1 MKNKHNDSTKA
12 FEIDNSANVKDNKK
26 GFRIVIENLDTGE
39 RVVDSRT
46 RAIIGAF
53 ENGTSEEVVA
63 TQGIIIASCNTK
75 VLMDVIE
82 AADKTIVFSKKRV
95 INDFFA
101 GGDIEALLK
110 SVLGDSDE

>member
-53 ENGTSEEVVA
+53 ENGTSEEAVA
-63 TQGIIIASCNTK
+63 AQGIIVTSCNTK
-75 VLMDVIE
+75 VLMGVIE
-82 AADKTIVFSKKRV
+82 AADKTIASSKKRV
-95 INDFFA
+95 VENFFS
-101 GGDIEALLK
+101 GGGIEALLK
-110 SVLGDSDE
+110 GVLGDSDE